1 MFKMS
6 KKDRFDDS
14 TFLPEDYV
22 ERKAERRT
30 NVISVTLFV
39 IVTMGVIAA
48 FFVTN
53 RQWNDVKHYQQ
64 AINVRYTQAAKDIE
78 QLKILE
84 QQSRDLEQ
92 KAQLTSALIEK
103 VPRSIIMAE
112 LINRMPKN
120 RIVLLELEFQSKRLD
135 RPVVV
140 RQAAQQKKTSKSKS
154 KGKSRSLADKASE
167 EAAPPEVRA
176 PQFDTSLYILGVAP
190 RHRDIAQ
197 YLNSLQSC
205 EMLYDVELIF
215 SEATKIKD
223 REMNKFRIEAKLKRD
238 IDARK
243 ITPLEVPRLETVAG
257 MDEAPDPSVL
267 GAIKKGLS
275 SVTPSEEER

>member
-1 MFKMS
+1 MFNLS

-84 QQSRDLEQ
+84 QQSKDLEQ

-103 VPRSIIMAE
+103 VPRSILLAE

-140 RQAAQQKKTSKSKS
+140 RQAAQKKG
-154 KGKSRSLADKASE
+154 KGKSRNLADKAAE
-167 EAAPPEVRA
+167 EAAEPEVRA
-176 PQFDTSLYILGVAP
+176 PQFETSLYILGVAP
-190 RHRDIAQ
+190 RHRDISH
-197 YLNSLQSC
+197 YLKSLKDC
-205 EMLYDVELIF
+205 ELIYNVELIF
-215 SEATKIKD
+215 SESVKIKD
-223 REMNKFRIEAKLKRD
+223 REMNKFRIEAMLKRD
-238 IDARK
+238 KDARE
-243 ITPLEVPRLETVAG
+243 ITPFQAPRLDTITG
-257 MDEAPDPSVL
+257 MDEAPDPSELDGVK
-267 GAIKKGLS
+267 AKAGLS
-275 SVTPSEEER
+275 SANDSPSTEER